1 MTAHLCQA
9 LRTSDEGADCG
20 SAGCSTPPSG
30 GSSKTDRE
38 VPLLHVRQDPSREEV
53 AALLHQGC
61 AGDRGAG
68 AAPTL
73 QRVLRA
79 KSGTSLF
86 GVRTGLASSLTR
98 AAYRMRSHC
107 FSVIEEPTSR
117 AKRYVRSWLPI
128 TRQPT

>member
-1 MTAHLCQA
+1 MLVAEVVRHYLLC
-9 LRTSDEGADCG
+9 
-20 SAGCSTPPSG
+20 PSCAA
-30 GSSKTDRE
+30 
-38 VPLLHVRQDPSREEV
+38 VEV
-53 AALLHQGC
+53 A
-61 AGDRGAG
+61 
-68 AAPTL
+68 
-73 QRVLRA
+73 
-79 KSGTSLF
+79 SGTSLF